1 MKQTIALIGGGPA
14 NLMAAYW
21 LSKKHHVLLFEKGK
35 TIGRKFLVAGN
46 GGFNLTNS
54 ALADDLHKVYT
65 PKTFLQP
72 FLQQF
77 DSKATIDWLNELG
90 IETFIGSSGRVFP
103 VDDIKPRDVLL
114 KLKNVLIEQGV
125 EIFTHHEFVG
135 FDDSHSPILQFENE
149 KFTPK
154 ADRYIFGLGGAS
166 WKITGANQKW
176 LPLFDSIGVKT
187 IPFQSSNAGININL
201 PENFYADF
209 AGKPLKNIAVKI
221 GDTILKGEALI
232 TKTGLEGNAIYPIVP
247 HIRKGLETAKEVPI
261 FIDFKPNNS
270 LESLLAKVKNKKIQ
284 TKNYKFV
291 FNLTSETLF
300 LIKNSLSKTAYL
312 DPYIFVETIKNT
324 RLNTYSIRPI
334 EESISTVGGI
344 DTQEIAEDL
353 WLNKHPHLGVIG
365 EMIDWD
371 APTGGFLLQACF
383 SMGFRIGNSI

>member
-1 MKQTIALIGGGPA
+1 M
-14 NLMAAYW
+14 
-21 LSKKHHVLLFEKGK
+21 
-35 TIGRKFLVAGN
+35 VAGN

-135 FDDSHSPILQFENE
+135 FDDNQFPILQFENE

-187 IPFQSSNAGININL
+187 VPFQCWN
-201 PENFYADF
+201 
-209 AGKPLKNIAVKI
+209 
-221 GDTILKGEALI
+221 
-232 TKTGLEGNAIYPIVP
+232 
-247 HIRKGLETAKEVPI
+247 
-261 FIDFKPNNS
+261 
-270 LESLLAKVKNKKIQ
+270 
-284 TKNYKFV
+284 
-291 FNLTSETLF
+291 
-300 LIKNSLSKTAYL
+300 
-312 DPYIFVETIKNT
+312 
-324 RLNTYSIRPI
+324 
-334 EESISTVGGI
+334 
-344 DTQEIAEDL
+344 
-353 WLNKHPHLGVIG
+353 
-365 EMIDWD
+365 
-371 APTGGFLLQACF
+371 
-383 SMGFRIGNSI
+383 